1 MPGRGAGG
9 AAARS
14 VSVLPPGGI
23 EKVRACC
30 DFPKVVIGRGGKAVQ
45 APAMLKFLIP
55 IALMLTNAVSQ
66 AGGEFRHVVMF
77 KFKDTA
83 TPAQVE
89 AVEKAFAELPSK
101 IDTITA
107 YEWGTSE
114 SVEGK
119 NDGLTHCF
127 FVTFKDKAGLETYIP
142 HPAHVAFKEILIPIL
157 DKALVFDYTAK

>member
-1 MPGRGAGG
+1 
-9 AAARS
+9 
-14 VSVLPPGGI
+14 
-23 EKVRACC
+23 
-30 DFPKVVIGRGGKAVQ
+30 
-45 APAMLKFLIP
+45 MLKLLIP
-55 IALMLTNAVSQ
+55 IALMLTSAVSQ

-77 KFKDTA
+77 KFKDSA
-83 TPAQVE
+83 TSAQIA
-89 AVEKAFAELPSK
+89 AVEKAFGELPAK
-101 IDTITA
+101 IDTITD

-157 DKALVFDYTAK
+157 DKALVFDYTAKD

>member
-1 MPGRGAGG
+1 
-9 AAARS
+9 
-14 VSVLPPGGI
+14 
-23 EKVRACC
+23 
-30 DFPKVVIGRGGKAVQ
+30 
-45 APAMLKFLIP
+45 MLKALIT
-55 IALMLTNAVSQ
+55 ATLMLSSAISQ

-89 AVEKAFAELPSK
+89 AVEKAFGELPSK
-101 IDTITA
+101 IDTVVA
-107 YEWGTSE
+107 FEWGTSE
-114 SVEGK
+114 SVEGM

-157 DKALVFDYTAK
+157 DKALVFDYTAKD

>member
-1 MPGRGAGG
+1 
-9 AAARS
+9 
-14 VSVLPPGGI
+14 
-23 EKVRACC
+23 
-30 DFPKVVIGRGGKAVQ
+30 
-45 APAMLKFLIP
+45 MLKKLIP
-55 IALMLTNAVSQ
+55 AIIMLTSAISQ

-89 AVEKAFAELPSK
+89 AVEKAFAGLPSK

>member
-1 MPGRGAGG
+1 
-9 AAARS
+9 
-14 VSVLPPGGI
+14 
-23 EKVRACC
+23 
-30 DFPKVVIGRGGKAVQ
+30 
-45 APAMLKFLIP
+45 MLKKLIP
-55 IALMLTNAVSQ
+55 AIIVLTSAISQ

-89 AVEKAFAELPSK
+89 AVEKAFGELPAK
-101 IDTITA
+101 IDTIVA
-107 YEWGTSE
+107 YEWGKSE

-119 NDGLTHCF
+119 NDGFTHCF

-142 HPAHVAFKEILIPIL
+142 HPAHVAFKEVLIPIL